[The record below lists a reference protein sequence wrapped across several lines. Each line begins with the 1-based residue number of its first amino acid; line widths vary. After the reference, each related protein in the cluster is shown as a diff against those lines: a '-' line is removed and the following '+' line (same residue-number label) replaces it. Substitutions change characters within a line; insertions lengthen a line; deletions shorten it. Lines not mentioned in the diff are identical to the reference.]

1 MVCIESLSN
10 SNNDNFEI
18 IQTQVGSRAYL
29 IGGNL
34 NNLKIK
40 YQGKKMINNAV
51 PKNYPND
58 INGLTGCLSL
68 INLNVKNISI
78 ESNNA
83 NCEDAINF
91 INSTGSVDE
100 ISITNS
106 YSDGLDV
113 DYSNLS
119 INKIFVDFSKNDC

>member
-1 MVCIESLSN
+1 MRKE
-10 SNNDNFEI
+10 NDNFEI